1 MRRQAD
7 EPDECPDPEGWD
19 APNSVT
25 PSFKIGCIMLVF
37 RVAPDPKEPKVG
49 RDFVLVRE
57 MALADR
63 DPNGPFPRLPS
74 EEPAKAP
81 AGQGPN
87 EQAGASE
94 DYLWDDPEA
103 KSKLGR
109 LWTWA
114 TSGTEPV
121 FAVKA
126 AKDIIETACLMPRW
140 KGETHRWDVEHGVHE
155 NRTRIDARR
164 RPPFSKKCDCGLA

>member
-19 APNSVT
+19 APNSLT

-74 EEPAKAP
+74 EEPAKAESGPGFPESGHSLGHTSQERDP
-81 AGQGPN
+81 ANPVLGP
-87 EQAGASE
+87 
-94 DYLWDDPEA
+94 
-103 KSKLGR
+103 
-109 LWTWA
+109 
-114 TSGTEPV
+114 SG
-121 FAVKA
+121 
-126 AKDIIETACLMPRW
+126 
-140 KGETHRWDVEHGVHE
+140 
-155 NRTRIDARR
+155 
-164 RPPFSKKCDCGLA
+164 S